1 MIDAG
6 RASLGGR
13 TALVTG
19 GGAGIGRGI
28 ALGLAGFGARV
39 AILEL
44 DAERATA
51 AADAVVAAGGE
62 ALALPGDAR
71 VAEHWEHALARTVER
86 FGGVDILVNNAGGV
100 FAQPFLESRQKGWD
114 ALVRANLTSVFHG
127 TQLVGRIMVEQGR
140 GGSIINVVSIEAAR
154 AAPLYAAYAA
164 AKAGVVGFTKT
175 MALELAPHRI
185 RVNALA
191 PDVCLTEGLL
201 AITGPADS
209 ERLARAIPL
218 GRAGVPDDVAGAAV
232 FLASDLSTYVTG
244 VVIPVDGG
252 TAAAGGWYREPD
264 GDGWVFGPPR
274 RR

>member
-1 MIDAG
+1 
-6 RASLGGR
+6 
-13 TALVTG
+13 V
-19 GGAGIGRGI
+19 
-28 ALGLAGFGARV
+28 
-39 AILEL
+39 LEL

-51 AADAVVAAGGE
+51 TADAITSAGGA

-71 VAEHWEHALARTVER
+71 VAEHWEHAVARTVER
-86 FGGVDILVNNAGGV
+86 FGGIDVLVNNAGGV
-100 FAQPFLESRQKGWD
+100 FAVPFLESRAKGWD

-127 TQLVGRIMVEQGR
+127 TQLAGRVMVDGGR
-140 GGSIINVVSIEAAR
+140 GGSIVNVVSIEAAR
-154 AAPLYAAYAA
+154 AAPLYAPYAA
-164 AKAGVVGFTKT
+164 AKAGVVSFTRT

-185 RVNALA
+185 RVNAIA

-201 AITGPADS
+201 AMTGPADH

-218 GRAGVPDDVAGAAV
+218 GRVGVPDDIAGAAV

-244 VVIPVDGG
+244 VVLPVDGG
-252 TAAAGGWYREPD
+252 TAAAGGWYREPE

>member
-1 MIDAG
+1 ME
-6 RASLGGR
+6 ASSISLAGR
-13 TALVTG
+13 TAIVSG

-28 ALGLAGFGARV
+28 ALGLAAFGARV
-39 AILEL
+39 TILEL
-44 DAERATA
+44 DAARATST
-51 AADAVVAAGGE
+51 ADAVVAAGGD
-62 ALALPGDAR
+62 ALAFPGDAR
-71 VAEHWEHALARTVER
+71 VAEHWDAAVAQTLER
-86 FGGVDILVNNAGGV
+86 FGSLDVCVNNAGGV
-100 FAQPFLESRQKGWD
+100 FAAPFLDTKPKGWD
-114 ALVRANLTSVFHG
+114 ALVRANLTSVFLG
-127 TQLVGRIMVEQGR
+127 THAAGRAMVDGGR

-164 AKAGVVGFTKT
+164 AKAGAVGFTKT

-201 AITGPADS
+201 AMTGPADH

>member
-1 MIDAG
+1 MIDPS
-6 RASLGGR
+6 RASLSGR

-51 AADAVVAAGGE
+51 TADAIVAAGGD
-62 ALALPGDAR
+62 ALAVPGDAR
-71 VAEHWEHALARTVER
+71 VAEHWEQATARAVER
-86 FGGVDILVNNAGGV
+86 FGGVDVLVNNAGGV

-114 ALVRANLTSVFHG
+114 ALLRANLTSVFHG
-127 TQLVGRIMVEQGR
+127 TQLVGRIMVAQGR
-140 GGSIINVVSIEAAR
+140 GGSIINVVSIEASR

-201 AITGPADS
+201 SMTGPADH
-209 ERLARAIPL
+209 ERLAAAIPL
-218 GRAGVPDDVAGAAV
+218 GRAGVPDEVAGAAV